1 MLESDRC
8 DLITYAKCL
17 DTLDMG
23 ECCDTL
29 FYLRSRYWLDIDEG
43 LLLISLLNTKI
54 TDLCPS

>member
-1 MLESDRC
+1 VLEYARSD
-8 DLITYAKCL
+8 IIPYAKCL

-23 ECCDTL
+23 ECCDAL